1 MESTLSEY
9 LQNSLAAVA
18 CLAAAVYVSLR
29 AWKVFAKKSTAGCGS
44 SCGSCANSQGESG
57 AKLKTLISLELPTD
71 AKKEKMTLPKP
82 S

>member
-1 MESTLSEY
+1 MSEY

-29 AWKVFAKKSTAGCGS
+29 AWKVLVRKGTAGCGS

-57 AKLKTLISLELPTD
+57 AKLKTLISLELPPHS
-71 AKKEKMTLPKP
+71 EKR
-82 S
+82 